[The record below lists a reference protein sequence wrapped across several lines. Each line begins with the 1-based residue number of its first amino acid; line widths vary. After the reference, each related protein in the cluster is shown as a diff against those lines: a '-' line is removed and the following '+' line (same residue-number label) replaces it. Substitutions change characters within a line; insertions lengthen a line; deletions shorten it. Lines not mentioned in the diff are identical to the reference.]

1 MNARHHRYHLIL
13 RQEPES
19 ARSQASSAD
28 NASGS
33 AIDPCVITQLGIL
46 KSDGVVDTSLTALGD
61 VTGMVVH
68 VTLVSAEGT
77 DDLTYVAI
85 PPTMP
90 SILVGQ
96 APKPDRRPVAPPVP
110 PPRRVSTSDIT
121 GAEILASIALRETL
135 HEETG
140 ASAPTAA
147 PTTRS
152 EQAAGSRASQMD
164 ESSSSDP
171 HTHKSSS
178 HRSANRD
185 YDTSG
190 QQSRSDADSHFNPM
204 RRSSTREYQLNPPL
218 HRPSRMDHDL
228 QARVPSDSTET
239 LPEGPNTAGAS
250 SLSPKASKAPSVSWG
265 SHDSVGAAADVEPKS
280 DRPWL
285 FSRTKPAPPPHERSD
300 SNEDM
305 GRSWLQSAPQHQ
317 QQSSGPAPPAAERP
331 VSSTLAVPIPTP
343 PVASPGSASV
353 RFATPSSST
362 SQVADDD
369 RLGSRRSSLHSLSS
383 DATAAAAAAA
393 SQQQHQQQQQQQQHQ
408 QPQPQPQPPPHV
420 AGARDTWERVLG
432 GMMVSSCYY
441 LSDLNGLKGAYFVF
455 PDLTIRVDGTFRL
468 RMSLFN
474 LASLG
479 AHSDAPAVTICTVLT
494 QPFRSYTARD
504 YPGLKESTELSRHFS
519 GQGLKIPIRRKQQ
532 RKGGMLEYG

>member
-135 HEETG
+135 HDDTG
-140 ASAPTAA
+140 ASAPAAA

-152 EQAAGSRASQMD
+152 EQAAGNRANQMD
-164 ESSSSDP
+164 ELPSSDP
-171 HTHKSSS
+171 QAHESASS
-178 HRSANRD
+178 HRSLNRD
-185 YDTSG
+185 YDASG

-204 RRSSTREYQLNPPL
+204 RRSSTREYQPNPPVR
-218 HRPSRMDHDL
+218 RPSRMDHDSHS
-228 QARVPSDSTET
+228 RVPSDSTET
-239 LPEGPNTAGAS
+239 LQEGPNTTGAS
-250 SLSPKASKAPSVSWG
+250 SLSPKSGMAPSVSWG
-265 SHDSVGAAADVEPKS
+265 SHDSGGTAADVEPKS

-285 FSRTKPAPPPHERSD
+285 FSRTKPARPSHERSD
-300 SNEDM
+300 STEET
-305 GRSWLQSAPQHQ
+305 GRSWLHSAQH

-331 VSSTLAVPIPTP
+331 VSSTLTVPIPTP
-343 PVASPGSASV
+343 PVASPGSSSA

-369 RLGSRRSSLHSLSS
+369 RLGSRRSSLHSLGS
-383 DATAAAAAAA
+383 DATAAA
-393 SQQQHQQQQQQQQHQ
+393 SQQQQHQQQQQQQQHQ
-408 QPQPQPQPPPHV
+408 QPQPQPQPPSHV

-479 AHSDAPAVTICTVLT
+479 AHSDKPAVTICTVLT

-504 YPGLKESTELSRHFS
+504 YPGLKESTELSKHFS